1 MSHNQASAEA
11 AVNLGIDFMPG
22 AKRST
27 FKRAKLQ
34 SRLWNGAK
42 RTQRILKVQAMLTRG
57 KARVSRI
64 CMAGLKPQLGFG
76 ARVNGLNMD
85 ERKAV
90 RAMVAKPMQPTTG
103 GASYLAKLILYN
115 PVADL
120 EVAPVL
126 QLQLE
131 VWRAGTASAGPHWS
145 ILQLVQAWRDARP
158 WEVRR
163 WADSRGPL
171 ANAAL
176 SLKRIGWQVCQTPL
190 ELVDDQG
197 ATVSLLAS
205 SPALFKQVMIAAV
218 KRQMEK
224 GAGC

>member
-1 MSHNQASAEA
+1 MTVWATLEVNVYMDDIVIGMQGSRQEVRALLAEAAVDVAAMVKAPLTGFAAGIVEDKMAIIASDAKLANDLRRDLAGLVGHAQASAEA

-42 RTQRILKVQAMLTRG
+42 RTQRILKVQAMMTRG
-57 KARVSRI
+57 KARMSRI

-103 GASYLAKLILYN
+103 GANYLAKLILYN
-115 PVADL
+115 PC
-120 EVAPVL
+120 
-126 QLQLE
+126 
-131 VWRAGTASAGPHWS
+131 G
-145 ILQLVQAWRDARP
+145 
-158 WEVRR
+158 
-163 WADSRGPL
+163 
-171 ANAAL
+171 
-176 SLKRIGWQVCQTPL
+176 
-190 ELVDDQG
+190 
-197 ATVSLLAS
+197 
-205 SPALFKQVMIAAV
+205 
-218 KRQMEK
+218 
-224 GAGC
+224 